1 MDLDNQK
8 KDTQTPTTVDS
19 VIDNDAPKSTTL
31 NNTLDF
37 GVGSQEI
44 TDQVAEKIKHGTNIL
59 IALSKDPNLDEIS
72 AAIALA
78 IILDQQ
84 KKHVTA
90 IYSGKTP
97 NALEFLKPEE
107 TFQKDTSSLQDFIIA
122 LNKSKA
128 DHLTYQIDGDYV
140 KIFITPYKR
149 QVTKED
155 LEYSYGDYNVDLVIV
170 FNVNAGSEIDSALS
184 EYGRIMHDATAINI
198 TSGVPGHFADLEWS
212 DPSKSSVCEMVYDL
226 INVLDIDSISQ
237 EVATALLTGI
247 LSATER
253 FANNRTK
260 PTTMAVASKLMEA
273 GADQQLI
280 SSNIL
285 KPEPSSAEVSVNN
298 QNQTLNTTSYYN
310 TQNTDNLNS
319 SQDLDTGERELEQLV
334 NQNMNNTQAT
344 PNQVTDQA
352 GPFNTLTP
360 DSSNPASFTAPATN
374 VMDDLARATDDLMNN
389 HQKLQ
394 SQTAQ
399 QQTYQPASSQ
409 PYSPANQSQPNNQA
423 VQADQFN
430 YQPTQNYQAP
440 QAQNYP
446 PEQPLSSPA
455 QSLPNPSAQ
464 SVEAPQPNS
473 AQQSSLDSSIQSPQT
488 MPNNYQTVFQP
499 DQPQP
504 QPSNNQFQAPV
515 PQQSA
520 NQYQTQQF
528 NQFSPQS
535 AQSFTTQNQFQ
546 TNFPLANQ
554 PQPNNQS
561 VQANQFNYQPTQNY
575 QVPQAQNNPSE
586 QSSPLSSQSFSNP
599 SDQLSSPS
607 AQPSFNVSSQAI
619 PNSSS
624 QPLSSPSAQ
633 SIEASQSNLV
643 QQSSFREQTQPTSN
657 SEVFGHTIAEPVAE
671 PEQDMSRLMDEA
683 LAEPSPIQN
692 PVGYQSMINQSNYIN
707 QSLAQNNPSPEKLN
721 YPLAVGQQPIVDYV
735 PGQNLA
741 TISAPAIPSVQQNP
755 NYPNPEYTNTVPNY
769 QAPTMPVLPN
779 NPSQMPPAPS
789 PIIPPSTQ
797 SVSNMQSN
805 PATPNPT
812 MNQQTSPS
820 PMQATNF
827 TESYPVDTQNA
838 PAPQQVVPSTQPMP
852 AQDFIQTIPPATST
866 PIPDYLRP
874 ESFLPPAP
882 NPVVLDQSAPLISPP
897 VTPDPI
903 SLFPPQAP
911 LTSPQPEQPQ
921 QTSSQ
926 SQPSNNQFQ
935 APVLQQPVNQPQ
947 AQPLDQTSAPT
958 QPSPSYP
965 AQDSSQPLSQTQVSP
980 QPAPV
985 NPVQTDPSAFHIPG
999 SY

>member
-8 KDTQTPTTVDS
+8 KDMQTPTTVDS
-19 VIDNDAPKSTTL
+19 VTDNDALKSTTL

-140 KIFITPYKR
+140 KIFITPYKG

-285 KPEPSSAEVSVNN
+285 KPEPSSAEASVNN
-298 QNQTLNTTSYYN
+298 QNQTLNTTSSYN
-310 TQNTDNLNS
+310 IQNTDNLNS

-360 DSSNPASFTAPATN
+360 DSSNPASFTAPTTN

-394 SQTAQ
+394 SQIAQ

-409 PYSPANQSQPNNQA
+409 PYSPANQPQPNNQT
-423 VQADQFN
+423 VQANQFD

-440 QAQNYP
+440 QAQNNP
-446 PEQPLSSPA
+446 P
-455 QSLPNPSAQ
+455 
-464 SVEAPQPNS
+464 
-473 AQQSSLDSSIQSPQT
+473 
-488 MPNNYQTVFQP
+488 
-499 DQPQP
+499 
-504 QPSNNQFQAPV
+504 
-515 PQQSA
+515 
-520 NQYQTQQF
+520 
-528 NQFSPQS
+528 
-535 AQSFTTQNQFQ
+535 
-546 TNFPLANQ
+546 
-554 PQPNNQS
+554 
-561 VQANQFNYQPTQNY
+561 
-575 QVPQAQNNPSE
+575 E
-586 QSSPLSSQSFSNP
+586 QSSPVSSQSFSNP

-607 AQPSFNVSSQAI
+607 AQSSFNISSQAI

-624 QPLSSPSAQ
+624 QSLSSPSAQ
-633 SIEASQSNLV
+633 SIEASQSNPV
-643 QQSSFREQTQPTSN
+643 QQSSFREQIQSTSN
-657 SEVFGHTIAEPVAE
+657 PEVFGHTIAEPVAE

-707 QSLAQNNPSPEKLN
+707 QSLAQNHPSPEKMN

-741 TISAPAIPSVQQNP
+741 TISAPTIPSVQQNL

-769 QAPTMPVLPN
+769 QAPTMPALPN

-789 PIIPPSTQ
+789 PIVPPSTQ
-797 SVSNMQSN
+797 SVPNMQSN
-805 PATPNPT
+805 PAAPNPIA
-812 MNQQTSPS
+812 NQQASPP
-820 PMQATNF
+820 PMQATNI
-827 TESYPVDTQNA
+827 TESHPVDMQST
-838 PAPQQVVPSTQPMP
+838 PAPQQVVPPAQTMP
-852 AQDFIQTIPPATST
+852 AQDFIQTTPPATST

-882 NPVVLDQSAPLISPP
+882 NPVILDQSVPPIMPP
-897 VTPDPI
+897 VTPDST
-903 SLFPPQAP
+903 SLFPPQTP

-926 SQPSNNQFQ
+926 LQSSNNQFQ
-935 APVLQQPVNQPQ
+935 APAPQQSVNQPQ
-947 AQPLDQTSAPT
+947 AQPLDQTSVPT
-958 QPSPSYP
+958 QPSLSYP
-965 AQDSSQPLSQTQVSP
+965 AQDSSQSLSQAQASP
-980 QPAPV
+980 QSVPV